1 MKRYSNR
8 SNFSTLSE
16 INVTPLLDLAFVL
29 LIIFMITT
37 PLLENSMNLVIPS
50 SSAANAPISK
60 AQVQTIS
67 IDRDETIRI
76 NNEIVEADSL
86 AARLL
91 ELKRANPDV
100 AIVIRPDRELP
111 VQKLVTLMDSLQR
124 AHITKVGIA
133 TNLMLQ
139 GKHADGAEI
148 AGLDELLTELER
160 NPRREL
166 ILDTTGSVIY
176 TGNNVLMRLRRQ
188 MTIVYLAAS
197 AQEQELLIERY
208 LNDPKPVLWRGA
220 FQPKNGETPHET
232 VARCY
237 PKLVAARRQSYE
249 ALAHCTLPVADLH
262 ALSECSEDPSG
273 SAKAFLEMIRAQLEK
288 KSGRAS
294 AL

>member
-1 MKRYSNR
+1 MVKKVTRSTSSRVRELPDRGIPMRNLTGDFNGILRFRPGDKKMKRYSNR

-67 IDRDETIRI
+67 IDRDETIRM
-76 NNEIVEADSL
+76 NNETVDADSL

-124 AHITKVGIA
+124 AQITKVGIA
-133 TNLMLQ
+133 T
-139 GKHADGAEI
+139 KAE
-148 AGLDELLTELER
+148 
-160 NPRREL
+160 
-166 ILDTTGSVIY
+166 S
-176 TGNNVLMRLRRQ
+176 
-188 MTIVYLAAS
+188 
-197 AQEQELLIERY
+197 
-208 LNDPKPVLWRGA
+208 K
-220 FQPKNGETPHET
+220 
-232 VARCY
+232 
-237 PKLVAARRQSYE
+237 
-249 ALAHCTLPVADLH
+249 
-262 ALSECSEDPSG
+262 
-273 SAKAFLEMIRAQLEK
+273 
-288 KSGRAS
+288 
-294 AL
+294 